1 MYFLVAAQVHPDD
14 LLSICVIIMPVIS
27 AYGIGVPIWAS
38 DLPQDVVLYLTQIE
52 GEHHTVSSKSV
63 AMFGSFGLLMM

>member
-14 LLSICVIIMPVIS
+14 LLSICVIIMPVIG

-52 GEHHTVSSKSV
+52 GEHYII
-63 AMFGSFGLLMM
+63 MPR